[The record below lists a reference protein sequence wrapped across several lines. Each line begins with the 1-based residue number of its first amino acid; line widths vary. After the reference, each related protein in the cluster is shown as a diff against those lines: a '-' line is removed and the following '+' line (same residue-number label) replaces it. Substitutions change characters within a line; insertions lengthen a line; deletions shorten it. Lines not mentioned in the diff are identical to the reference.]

1 MRSFP
6 APSRRGRSLVGW
18 LARALVLAGAG
29 HAAAARAA
37 DEAAPAIIFE
47 EFEESVEAP
56 VFGGFGEQ
64 LFVAPAPVDV
74 AVLQDE
80 PAPVAEEDAAGAEQA
95 RRDRDALGGIL
106 GAGVRAFFGVPA
118 NNGQP
123 PGAVPPVEGEEPP
136 QDPRR
141 AVEWQRRRQIEQQAR
156 QMEQFFQPTLQT
168 ELEMIRRT
176 CGGLAP
182 EARRAL
188 HAAGREAVTRTARE
202 FAARQLAGGVDRRT
216 FDPRRGIRDPLAA
229 LLEKVADPAEFARYR
244 REQELRDARRA
255 RAARVRIVA
264 KLDRQLDLGAAQR
277 AAIETDLERNWDPAW
292 IRELDDHGGVII
304 NNYRPAPDFAD
315 ACIAPHLD
323 AGQREEWERWRQAA
337 GARVVGNNLGWN
349 FDGQGLQQADDW
361 WGN

>member
-1 MRSFP
+1 MRSIP
-6 APSRRGRSLVGW
+6 VPSRRGRPLVGW
-18 LARALVLAGAG
+18 LTPALVLAGAG
-29 HAAAARAA
+29 RVAPARAA
-37 DEAAPAIIFE
+37 DEPVPAIIFQ
-47 EFEESVEAP
+47 EFEEAP

-64 LFVAPAPVDV
+64 LVVEPAVIDLAADIVA
-74 AVLQDE
+74 DE
-80 PAPVAEEDAAGAEQA
+80 PAAPAQEDASAEEQA

-106 GAGVRAFFGVPA
+106 GAGVRAFFGAPANAPAPAVPA
-118 NNGQP
+118 AGDEPQ
-123 PGAVPPVEGEEPP
+123 PP

-176 CGGLAP
+176 CGGLPP

-188 HAAGREAVTRTARE
+188 LAAGREAVTRTARE

-216 FDPRRGIRDPLAA
+216 FDPRRGIRDPLAV
-229 LLEKVADPAEFARYR
+229 LLEKVADPAEFTRYR
-244 REQELRDARRA
+244 REQELRDERRS

-264 KLDRQLDLGAAQR
+264 KLDRQLDLSAAQR
-277 AAIETDLERNWDPAW
+277 AAIEADLERQWEPGW
-292 IRELDDHGGVII
+292 IRELDDHGGVIV
-304 NNYRPAPDFAD
+304 NNYRPAPDYAD

-323 AGQREEWERWRQAA
+323 AGQREEWDRWRQAA
-337 GARVVGNNLGWN
+337 GARVVGSNLGWN